1 MEGRH
6 ENDFA
11 DRGRCVGLGV
21 GDREGGDLT
30 ERGDVGSAGRRHDA
44 AAARERGRGSRP
56 TLLPAEETT
65 TEPTT
70 NVVVNTPPVN
80 VDVNVNPIVPI
91 VVPAPVEPQ
100 QVADPERGRIYR
112 SSVSPRGG
120 GFFVGGGFED
130 FTNNSLRSMTGSGG
144 YWSARIVG
152 GMRQIVGVEAAYVG
166 NARTIDAL
174 GLNGNARLISNGL
187 EGALRLNIPIVSWSQ
202 RSLVEP
208 FGFVGLGWSHYNLVN
223 TNLNTSNVASS
234 DDIMTMPFGG
244 GLAFGHGGF
253 MADARFTYRKTYYN
267 NLVTGGGDLDS
278 WGVGG
283 QIGFGF

>member
-1 MEGRH
+1 MKSISLI
-6 ENDFA
+6 A
-11 DRGRCVGLGV
+11 AGV
-21 GDREGGDLT
+21 LVMGWGTARAETSPSSVTSGPRDDGT
-30 ERGDVGSAGRRHDA
+30 MPPPHVNVDVAVSAA
-44 AAARERGRGSRP
+44 P
-56 TLLPAEETT
+56 PVVPAEETT
-65 TEPTT
+65 TERTT
-70 NVVVNTPPVN
+70 NDEVNTRPVN
-80 VDVNVNPIVPI
+80 VDVNVTPI
-91 VVPAPVEPQ
+91 VVPAPVAPR
-100 QVADPERGRIYR
+100 QVADSERGRIYP

-120 GFFVGGGFED
+120 GFLVGGGFDD
-130 FTNNSLRSMTGSGG
+130 FTNNSLRSMTGGGG

-152 GMRQIVGVEAAYVG
+152 GMRQIIGMEAAYVG

-174 GLNGNARLISNGL
+174 GLSGNARLISNGL

-223 TNLNTSNVASS
+223 ASANTSNVASS

-244 GLAFGHGGF
+244 GLAFGYGGF

-267 NLVTGGGDLDS
+267 SLVTGGGDLDS
-278 WGVGG
+278 WGAGG

>member
-1 MEGRH
+1 MKFISLIAAG
-6 ENDFA
+6 
-11 DRGRCVGLGV
+11 VLVLGW
-21 GDREGGDLT
+21 G
-30 ERGDVGSAGRRHDA
+30 
-44 AAARERGRGSRP
+44 AAR
-56 TLLPAEETT
+56 AETSPSAVT
-65 TEPTT
+65 SGPPDDGT
-70 NVVVNTPPVN
+70 TPPPHVN

-91 VVPAPVEPQ
+91 VVPAPVAPRQ
-100 QVADPERGRIYR
+100 IADSERGRIYR

-130 FTNNSLRSMTGSGG
+130 FANDSLRSMTGGGG

-152 GMRQIVGVEAAYVG
+152 GMRQIIGMEAAYVG

-187 EGALRLNIPIVSWSQ
+187 EGALRLNIPIVSPNQ
-202 RSLVEP
+202 MSLVEP
-208 FGFVGLGWSHYNLVN
+208 FGFVGLGWAHYNLTNANVN
-223 TNLNTSNVASS
+223 VSNVASS

-244 GLAFGHGGF
+244 GLAFGYGGF

-278 WGVGG
+278 WGAGG

>member
-1 MEGRH
+1 ML
-6 ENDFA
+6 A
-11 DRGRCVGLGV
+11 LGWGTARAETSPSAV
-21 GDREGGDLT
+21 TSGPPDDGT
-30 ERGDVGSAGRRHDA
+30 TPPPHVNVDVDVSAA
-44 AAARERGRGSRP
+44 P
-56 TLLPAEETT
+56 PVVPAEETT

-70 NVVVNTPPVN
+70 NVEVN
-80 VDVNVNPIVPI
+80 VDVNINPI
-91 VVPAPVEPQ
+91 VVPAPVETR
-100 QVADPERGRIYR
+100 QVADSERGRIYR

-130 FTNNSLRSMTGSGG
+130 FANDSLRSMTGSGG

-152 GMRQIVGVEAAYVG
+152 GMRQIIGVEAAYVG

-187 EGALRLNIPIVSWSQ
+187 EGALRLNIPIVSPNQ
-202 RSLVEP
+202 MSLVEP
-208 FGFVGLGWSHYNLVN
+208 FGFVGLGWAHYNLTN
-223 TNLNTSNVASS
+223 TNVNISNVASS

-244 GLAFGHGGF
+244 GLAFGYGGF

-278 WGVGG
+278 WGAGG

>member
-1 MEGRH
+1 MKTISLI
-6 ENDFA
+6 A
-11 DRGRCVGLGV
+11 VGVLALGW
-21 GDREGGDLT
+21 GTANT
-30 ERGDVGSAGRRHDA
+30 ETSPSSVTSDPPDATTPPPHVNVDVDVGVD
-44 AAARERGRGSRP
+44 
-56 TLLPAEETT
+56 AEETT

-70 NVVVNTPPVN
+70 NVEVNESPVN
-80 VDVNVNPIVPI
+80 VDANITPI
-91 VVPAPVEPQ
+91 VVPAPVETR
-100 QVADPERGRIYR
+100 QVADAERGRIYR

-130 FTNNSLRSMTGSGG
+130 FTNNSLRSMTGGGG

-152 GMRQIVGVEAAYVG
+152 GMRHIVGVEAAYVG
-166 NARTIDAL
+166 NARAIDAL

-244 GLAFGHGGF
+244 GLAFGYGGF

-278 WGVGG
+278 WGAGG

>member
-1 MEGRH
+1 MKFISLIAAGVL
-6 ENDFA
+6 A
-11 DRGRCVGLGV
+11 LGWGIARAETSPSAV
-21 GDREGGDLT
+21 TSDPPDDGT
-30 ERGDVGSAGRRHDA
+30 TPPPHVNVDVDVSAA
-44 AAARERGRGSRP
+44 P
-56 TLLPAEETT
+56 PVVPAEEMT

-70 NVVVNTPPVN
+70 NVVVNAPPVN
-80 VDVNVNPIVPI
+80 VDVNVNPIVPM
-91 VVPAPVEPQ
+91 VPAPVETRQ
-100 QVADPERGRIYR
+100 AVDSERGRIYR

-130 FTNNSLRSMTGSGG
+130 FTNNSLRGMTGGGG
-144 YWSARIVG
+144 YWGARIVG
-152 GMRQIVGVEAAYVG
+152 GMRQIIGMEAAYVG

-187 EGALRLNIPIVSWSQ
+187 EGALRLNIPIVSWNQ
-202 RSLVEP
+202 MSLVEP

-223 TNLNTSNVASS
+223 TNLNTSSVASS

-244 GLAFGHGGF
+244 GLAFGYGGF

-278 WGVGG
+278 WGAGA

>member
-1 MEGRH
+1 MKFISLIAAG
-6 ENDFA
+6 
-11 DRGRCVGLGV
+11 VLVLGWGTARAETSPSAV
-21 GDREGGDLT
+21 TSDPP
-30 ERGDVGSAGRRHDA
+30 DV
-44 AAARERGRGSRP
+44 
-56 TLLPAEETT
+56 PAEETT

-70 NVVVNTPPVN
+70 NVEVNTPPIN

-91 VVPAPVEPQ
+91 VVPAPVETR
-100 QVADPERGRIYR
+100 QVADSERGRIYP
-112 SSVSPRGG
+112 SSVSPKGG
-120 GFFVGGGFED
+120 GLFVGGGFED
-130 FTNNSLRSMTGSGG
+130 FANDSLRSMTGSGG

-152 GMRQIVGVEAAYVG
+152 GMRQIIGVEAAYVG

-187 EGALRLNIPIVSWSQ
+187 EGALRLNIPIVSPNQ
-202 RSLVEP
+202 MSLVEP
-208 FGFVGLGWSHYNLVN
+208 FGFVGLGWAHYNLTNINVN
-223 TNLNTSNVASS
+223 VSNVASS

-244 GLAFGHGGF
+244 GLAFGYGGF

-278 WGVGG
+278 WGAGG

>member
-1 MEGRH
+1 MKTILVIAAGVL
-6 ENDFA
+6 A
-11 DRGRCVGLGV
+11 LGWGTARAETSPSAV
-21 GDREGGDLT
+21 TSGPPDDGTTPPPHVNVD
-30 ERGDVGSAGRRHDA
+30 GDVDVSAA
-44 AAARERGRGSRP
+44 P
-56 TLLPAEETT
+56 P
-65 TEPTT
+65 EPTT
-70 NVVVNTPPVN
+70 NVEVDAPPVN
-80 VDVNVNPIVPI
+80 DVTPI
-91 VVPAPVEPQ
+91 VVPAPLETRQ
-100 QVADPERGRIYR
+100 AADAERGRIYS

-120 GFFVGGGFED
+120 GLFFGGGFED

-152 GMRQIVGVEAAYVG
+152 GMRQIIGVEAAYIG

-174 GLNGNARLISNGL
+174 GLNGNVRLVSNGL
-187 EGALRLNIPIVSWSQ
+187 EGALRLNVPIVSWNQ
-202 RSLVEP
+202 LSLVEP

-223 TNLNTSNVASS
+223 ASTNTSNVGSS

-244 GLAFGHGGF
+244 GLAFGYGGF

-278 WGVGG
+278 WGAGG

>member
-1 MEGRH
+1 MKSILLIAAGVL
-6 ENDFA
+6 A
-11 DRGRCVGLGV
+11 LGWGTARAETSPSSV
-21 GDREGGDLT
+21 TSDPPDAT
-30 ERGDVGSAGRRHDA
+30 TPPPHVNVDVDVSAAPPVVPD
-44 AAARERGRGSRP
+44 
-56 TLLPAEETT
+56 EETT
-65 TEPTT
+65 IEPTT
-70 NVVVNTPPVN
+70 NVEANVTPL
-80 VDVNVNPIVPI
+80 
-91 VVPAPVEPQ
+91 VVPAPVETRQ
-100 QVADPERGRIYR
+100 AVDAERGRIYR

-152 GMRQIVGVEAAYVG
+152 GMRQILGMEAAYVG

-202 RSLVEP
+202 RSLIEP

-223 TNLNTSNVASS
+223 ANVNVSNVASS
-234 DDIMTMPFGG
+234 DDIVTMPFGG
-244 GLAFGHGGF
+244 GLAFGYGGF
-253 MADARFTYRKTYYN
+253 VADARFTYRKTYYN

-278 WGVGG
+278 WGAGG

>member
-1 MEGRH
+1 MKNISLIAAGVL
-6 ENDFA
+6 A
-11 DRGRCVGLGV
+11 LGLGTARAETSPSSV
-21 GDREGGDLT
+21 TSGPPDDGTMPPPHVNEDM
-30 ERGDVGSAGRRHDA
+30 DVSAAPPVVPPD
-44 AAARERGRGSRP
+44 EM
-56 TLLPAEETT
+56 T
-65 TEPTT
+65 TEPT
-70 NVVVNTPPVN
+70 PP
-80 VDVNVNPIVPI
+80 VDVNANPSVPT
-91 VVPAPVEPQ
+91 VVPAPVEPRQ
-100 QVADPERGRIYR
+100 AADTEPGRSYH

-120 GFFVGGGFED
+120 GFFVGGGFEA
-130 FTNNSLRSMTGSGG
+130 FTNDSLRDMTGSGG
-144 YWSARIVG
+144 YWSARIVA

-187 EGALRLNIPIVSWSQ
+187 EGALRLNIPIVSWNQ
-202 RSLVEP
+202 RSLLEP
-208 FGFVGLGWSHYNLVN
+208 FGFVGLGWSHYNLTN
-223 TNLNTSNVASS
+223 NNLNTSNVASS

-244 GLAFGHGGF
+244 GLAFGYGGF